1 VRFRSK
7 IEELRVPGAIRVEFQ
22 PMMVIDGDSMKLYM
36 LEALARGPRGSSLE
50 RPDVMFEYARRK
62 GEEASIDMVCIAEA
76 LAAAATLPGEP
87 SISMNIHGSTLGVVP
102 QFARRFLD
110 DASARGFVPSR
121 LMLEIV
127 EHRGP
132 WLIDPMRYALHELRE
147 AGVKLAIDDL
157 GVGSSNYELFIE
169 CRPDHI
175 KIDRCL
181 AHGATHDRYRRAVLE
196 SIVTLCRASDGTPIA
211 EGIET
216 MEDLETVRSLG
227 IAHVQGWLF
236 ARSMP
241 AEEIARIGTGTS
253 PVLQDPGMTET
264 TTATPRRTE

>member
-7 IEELRVPGAIRVEFQ
+7 IDELRVPGAIRVEFQ
-22 PMMVIDGDSMKLYM
+22 PMMVIEGDQLKLYM

-62 GEEASIDMVCIAEA
+62 GEEATIDLICIAEA

-87 SISMNIHGSTLGVVP
+87 SISINVHGSTLGAVP
-102 QFARRFLD
+102 HFARHFLE
-110 DASARGFVPSR
+110 DAAARGFAPGQ

-147 AGVKLAIDDL
+147 AGVRLAIDDL

-181 AHGATHDRYRRAVLE
+181 AHGATNDRYRRAVLE
-196 SIVTLCRASDGTPIA
+196 SIVTLCRASDGTPVA

-216 MEDLETVRSLG
+216 QEDLETVRALG

-241 AEEIARIGTGTS
+241 AEEIAKIGAGITA
-253 PVLQDPGMTET
+253 LQDPEIAPT
-264 TTATPRRTE
+264 TTAAIRRSE